1 MSTIIHKR
9 VELARVGHNPMVI
22 ARMASG
28 WAVLGD
34 HQFFRGY
41 SLLLPDPVVPTLN
54 DLPRDRRPQ
63 FLLDMVALGDAI
75 VAVTKPL
82 RINYEM
88 LGNTEVAL
96 HAHLFPR
103 YASED
108 PDMGVKPIW
117 SYDLSQ
123 RSTEPFSLEQHG
135 PLMAQ
140 IRACLATNGLIAE

>member
-1 MSTIIHKR
+1 MTTYIHKC
-9 VELARVGHNPMVI
+9 VEQARNGQNPKVI

-28 WAVLGD
+28 WAVLGNE
-34 HQFFRGY
+34 QFFRGY

-54 DLPRDRRPQ
+54 DLPQERRAR

-75 VAVTKPL
+75 LAVTDAL

-88 LGNTEVAL
+88 LGNLEVAL
-96 HAHLFPR
+96 HAHCFPR
-103 YASED
+103 YASEA

-117 SYDLSQ
+117 LYDKARRMSV
-123 RSTEPFSLEQHG
+123 PFSLEEHG

-140 IRACLATNGLIAE
+140 IRAHLEANDLIAE